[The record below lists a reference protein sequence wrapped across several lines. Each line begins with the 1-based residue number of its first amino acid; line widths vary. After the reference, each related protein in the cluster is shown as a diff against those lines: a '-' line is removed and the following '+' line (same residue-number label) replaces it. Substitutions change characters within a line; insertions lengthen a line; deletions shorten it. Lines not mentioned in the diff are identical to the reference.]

1 MRRLAVITAAIA
13 ISFCLPLVAIAGTDL
28 VFSDTQGHWA
38 QAAIARA
45 AEQDLMHGIGENEQG
60 ELLFTPEGAVT
71 RSQAAA
77 ILTRAF
83 GLDYGDKEFEKEPLP
98 ANYYQDVNHDAWYAE
113 SVLLCAINNVFS
125 FEGERF
131 YPDRQVTR
139 MEMALAIQNSFMA
152 KNINVPMI
160 LMMPHFNDTQD
171 LSNAEMN
178 AVVFVHNTGI
188 MKGNEGY
195 FHPYDNLTRAEMA
208 RIIIACKDLIDLNTS
223 ADQIGSSVSIDKK
236 AVQEQIPHM
245 EIDLELPV
253 VTGMGDQSLQEK
265 INSRWGNE
273 AESFKQEVASTLDE
287 YVKNAEISGY
297 PVHTYQAFSR
307 VQKGYSNGQFLSL
320 YVDYYSYTGGAHGF
334 TDRRAYN
341 IDLNNG
347 QDLALSDLFTTNYDY
362 TSVINE
368 FIAEQIKTNPGNFFE
383 GDMGFT
389 GIDEQQ
395 SYYIKDGNLVIYF
408 GLYEIAPYA
417 AGIQEFKIPLKSFAG
432 NLRIPE

>member
-1 MRRLAVITAAIA
+1 
-13 ISFCLPLVAIAGTDL
+13 
-28 VFSDTQGHWA
+28 
-38 QAAIARA
+38 
-45 AEQDLMHGIGENEQG
+45 
-60 ELLFTPEGAVT
+60 
-71 RSQAAA
+71 
-77 ILTRAF
+77 
-83 GLDYGDKEFEKEPLP
+83 LDYGDKEFEKEPLP